1 MFTRHKDER
10 PLKEFIQA
18 CANIYAV
25 MATIFNPDT
34 MIVGGGVPEMK
45 DFPKEE
51 FEREVN
57 KNTGTDVMYYGFDY
71 LYSREFV
78 GKGVIGA
85 AVFARRKLRPI

>member
-1 MFTRHKDER
+1 MT
-10 PLKEFIQA
+10 
-18 CANIYAV
+18 ANIYAV

>member
-1 MFTRHKDER
+1 
-10 PLKEFIQA
+10 
-18 CANIYAV
+18 
-25 MATIFNPDT
+25 

>member
-1 MFTRHKDER
+1 MNARLR
-10 PLKEFIQA
+10 NFIQA